1 MVVISRVGPSY
12 AAVFIVSPML
22 VYLRCKYSKLTM

>member
-1 MVVISRVGPSY
+1 MVDISRVGASC

-22 VYLRCKYSKLTM
+22 ALLTL